1 MIDFNPYSQSFQ
13 DDPYPV
19 YQQLRETCPVLRNP
33 ELEFWALSRYDDVK
47 EALLQPSVYSSMR
60 SLGEVPAS
68 DPSSRMPMMV
78 VLDPPRHDELRA
90 LVNRA
95 FTPRRVSAL
104 EARIRAITTQLI
116 DAFREH
122 GRCDLWR
129 DLSGPLPTIVIA
141 ELLGVPPEDRE
152 MFKEKSTAVA
162 SSVGPAAP
170 GAGVRAAFDLATYLA
185 KVFEEKR
192 KRPGDDL
199 MSALLSAEIDGRR
212 LTPPELVGFALLL
225 LIAGNETTTNLISN
239 GAVLLDRFPDQ
250 RIRLREDLG
259 RVHDAVEE
267 FVRFDPPVQGI
278 ERILTEDV
286 VVRGEK
292 LQKGEKVFLLLAA
305 ANRDERW
312 IPDPDRFDIA
322 RSPNPHLSFGIG
334 IHFCLG
340 ASLARL
346 EARVAFEE
354 ILTRLPDFRVSGPTE
369 RLRSGIFR
377 GLLSVPLE
385 FDV

>member
-1 MIDFNPYSQSFQ
+1 MIDFDPYSLLLQ

-19 YQQLRETCPVLRNP
+19 YQQLRETCPVLHNS

-47 EALLQPSVYSSMR
+47 TALLQPRVYSSMR
-60 SLGEVPAS
+60 SLGEVSAS
-68 DPSSRMPMMV
+68 DPSLRMPMMV

-95 FTPRRVSAL
+95 FTPRRIADL
-104 EARIRAITTQLI
+104 EARIRVITTELI
-116 DAFREH
+116 DAFREQ

-129 DLSGPLPTIVIA
+129 DLAAPLPTIVIA

-152 MFKEKSTAVA
+152 MFKEKSTSIA
-162 SSVGPAAP
+162 SSVGPASTGP
-170 GAGVRAAFDLATYLA
+170 GARAAFDLAAYLA

-199 MSALLSAEIDGRR
+199 MSALLVAEIEGQR

-239 GAVLLDRFPDQ
+239 GAVLLDRFPFQ
-250 RIRLREDLG
+250 RVRLQANLG
-259 RVHDAVEE
+259 QIHDAVEE
-267 FVRFDPPVQGI
+267 FLRFDPPVQGV

-292 LQKGEKVFLLLAA
+292 LRKGEKVFLLLAA
-305 ANRDERW
+305 ANRDEQW
-312 IPDPDRFDIA
+312 LDPDRFDIA
-322 RSPNPHLSFGIG
+322 RNPNPHLSFGIG

-346 EARVAFEE
+346 EARVAFAE

-377 GLLSVPLE
+377 GLLSVPLA